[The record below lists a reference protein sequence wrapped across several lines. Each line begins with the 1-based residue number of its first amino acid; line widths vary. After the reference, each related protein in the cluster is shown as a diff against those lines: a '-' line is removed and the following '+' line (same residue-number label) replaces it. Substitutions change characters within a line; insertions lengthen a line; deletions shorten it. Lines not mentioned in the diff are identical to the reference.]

1 MRSWTT
7 VDDDTKTKAGTVG
20 DDMLTVHKLITEY
33 DDGGEPYLLTACETG
48 RKGGKPTEWLR
59 PVNCPPCLATPTE

>member
-20 DDMLTVHKLITEY
+20 NDLHTVHKLTTVYRDERPRLVAACP
-33 DDGGEPYLLTACETG
+33 DGRNKGTA
-48 RKGGKPTEWLR
+48 TEWLR
-59 PVNCPPCLATPTE
+59 SVNCPACLAIPTD

>member
-1 MRSWTT
+1 

-33 DDGGEPYLLTACETG
+33 DKGEPYLLSACEAG
-48 RKGGKPTEWLR
+48 RECGKATEWLR
-59 PVNCPPCLATPTE
+59 PITCLLCLAIPTE